1 MTDPV
6 DAHVEAYN
14 ARDVERFLACYAPDC
29 VIEDARGNVLMHG
42 HDEMRAHFERVFG
55 ESPQLHC
62 AIAHRVRVGEY
73 VVDEERITGRVGGD
87 QHGVVISHVA
97 GDVIDHQRFVR

>member
-1 MTDPV
+1 LTDPV

-14 ARDVERFLACYAPDC
+14 ARDLDGFVACYAADC
-29 VIEDARGNVLMHG
+29 VIEDASGTVLARGHEEL
-42 HDEMRAHFERVFG
+42 RARFDAVFRA
-55 ESPQLHC
+55 SPELHC
-62 AIAHRVRVGEY
+62 EIVYRVRVGEY

-87 QHGVVISHVA
+87 QHGVVISHVT

>member
-6 DAHVEAYN
+6 EAHVEAYN
-14 ARDVERFLACYAPDC
+14 ARDLDGFVACYAADC
-29 VIEDARGNVLMHG
+29 VIEDARGTVLARG
-42 HDEMRAHFERVFG
+42 RDELRARFDAVFRA
-55 ESPQLHC
+55 SPSLHC
-62 AIAHRVRVGEY
+62 EIVHRIRVGEY